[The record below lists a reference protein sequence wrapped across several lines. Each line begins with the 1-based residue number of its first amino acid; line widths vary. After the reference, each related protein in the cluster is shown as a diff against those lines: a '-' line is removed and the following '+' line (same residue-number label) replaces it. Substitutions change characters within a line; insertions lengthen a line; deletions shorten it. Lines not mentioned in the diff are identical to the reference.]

1 MVQTYLSQEI
11 KIGCYWMLDIHSH
24 SKGET
29 WSDFN
34 IPIWMPKWEKMY
46 NDNTKTVEDN
56 RNWNT
61 YLLIEI

>member
-1 MVQTYLSQEI
+1 MVQTYLLQEI

-34 IPIWMPKWEKMY
+34 IPIRMPKWEKMY
-46 NDNTKTVEDN
+46 NDNT
-56 RNWNT
+56 R
-61 YLLIEI
+61 LLRIIEIGTHTCY